1 LKGFFV
7 RRKPGEKLVLV
18 VEDSPTQS
26 IHVQGLLEGVGL
38 TCALATN
45 GQTGLYLAESL
56 LPDVIVLDL
65 EMPYIDGFEV
75 CRQLKADPA
84 TAGIPVILM
93 TRHDEKLSMEH
104 GLELG
109 AVDFI
114 PKDVFAD
121 AVLLETLKQM
131 KIIVK

>member
-1 LKGFFV
+1 MK
-7 RRKPGEKLVLV
+7 RRPGEKLALI

-26 IHVQGLLEGVGL
+26 LHVQDLLERQGL
-38 TCALATN
+38 SCMLATN

-56 LPDVIVLDL
+56 MPDVVILDL
-65 EMPYIDGFEV
+65 EMPYIDGFQV
-75 CRQLKADPA
+75 CRELKADPK
-84 TAGIPVILM
+84 TAGIPVIMM
-93 TRHDEKLSMEH
+93 TRHDGKLSMEQ
-104 GLELG
+104 GLEMG

-131 KIIVK
+131 KIITQA

>member
-1 LKGFFV
+1 V

-26 IHVQGLLEGVGL
+26 IHVQSLLEGAGL
-38 TCALATN
+38 ACALATN

-56 LPDVIVLDL
+56 MPDVIVLDL
-65 EMPYIDGFEV
+65 EMPYIDGFQV
-75 CRQLKADPA
+75 CRQLKADPT
-84 TAGIPVILM
+84 TAGIPVIMM
-93 TRHDEKLSMEH
+93 TRHDGKLSMDQ

-131 KIIVK
+131 KIITR